1 MALDTKEVRSTLNG
15 LIEICKDGEEGFRK
29 ASASVKTSSLQT
41 LFNEFSSQR
50 SKFAGELQVLVAKL
64 GGEPEKSGSVSAA
77 AHRGWIGLK
86 SMVTGENDQ
95 AVIAECERGEDVAK
109 KAYQEALEK
118 DLPSDIRS
126 VVEHQHKHVLEAHDR
141 VRSLENKTKSSGSY

>member
-1 MALDTKEVRSTLNG
+1 MALDTKEVRSTLNH
-15 LIEICKDGEEGFRK
+15 LIETCKDGEEGFRK
-29 ASASVKTSSLQT
+29 AAESVKNSSLQS
-41 LFNEFSSQR
+41 LFSEFSSQR
-50 SKFAGELQVLVAKL
+50 SKFASELQVLVAQM

-95 AVIAECERGEDVAK
+95 AVIAECERGEDIAK
-109 KAYQEALEK
+109 KSYQDALAK

-141 VRSLENKTKSSGSY
+141 VRALENKSKTSGSY